1 MSERTETPRASEQ
14 TSIWF
19 LITRESGKPPK
30 EAKQMTAETGNTTEQ
45 VDASANAGAASHRI
59 TDWHAIDWYQ
69 ANRNVKRLQTRIVK
83 ATQEGKGGKV
93 KALQRLLTHSFSGKV
108 LAVKRVTENQGKNTP
123 GVDRSIWNTPQ
134 KKMKG
139 VYSLRQRDYHPQPL
153 RRIYIPKK
161 NGKMRPL
168 SIPCMRCRS
177 MQALYLLALSP
188 VAEVLGDRNSYGF
201 RPERSTA
208 DAIAQCFTVLAP
220 KRSAQWILE
229 GDIRAC
235 FDKISHDW
243 LLTHI
248 PMEKPIL
255 RKWLK
260 AGFMEKHILHPTD
273 EGTPQGGIASPV
285 IANLTLDGLEK
296 VLNDHFPKPK
306 NGYNAKVN
314 FVRFADDFIVTGDS
328 KQLLEKEVKPLVE
341 QFLRERGLELSPE
354 KTVITHI
361 EEGFDFL
368 GQNIRKYNGKFL
380 IRPSKKNITAFLD
393 KVGKIIEGN
402 KQATAGNLIV
412 QLVPII
418 QGWAR
423 YHQHVASKRTF
434 KKVDHLIFC
443 MLWRWAKRR
452 HPKKGAKWVKAKYYH
467 SRGNRDWVFYGET
480 TDNKGTHQVQL
491 PLTFQTRIKRH
502 VKVRERA
509 NPYDPEGEIYFE
521 KRLDLKMDNNLKH
534 RKKLLD
540 LWQEQKGLCP
550 ICHQKITKMTGWHS
564 HPIIWKSKGGSD
576 TMANKVLLHPN
587 CHSQV
592 HSQGLSVV
600 KPRPVKR
607 AEREA

>member
-45 VDASANAGAASHRI
+45 VDESAKAGAASHRI

-83 ATQEGKGGKV
+83 ATQEGKWGKV
-93 KALQRLLTHSFSGKV
+93 KALQRLLTHSLSGKV

-123 GVDRSIWNTPQ
+123 GVDRRIWNTPH
-134 KKMKG
+134 KKRKG

-188 VAEVLGDRNSYGF
+188 VAEVIGDRNSYGF

-306 NGYNAKVN
+306 HGYNAKVN

-328 KQLLEKEVKPLVE
+328 QELLEKEVKPLVE

-368 GQNIRKYNGKFL
+368 GQNIRKYNGKL
-380 IRPSKKNITAFLD
+380 LLRPSKKNITAFLD
-393 KVGKIIEGN
+393 KVGKIIEDN

-443 MLWRWAKRR
+443 LLWRWAIRSVTKRSR
-452 HPKKGAKWVKAKYYH
+452 RLRDGTAITSSGNQKEAATIWRTGCYSIPIVIARFIAKN
-467 SRGNRDWVFYGET
+467 S
-480 TDNKGTHQVQL
+480 
-491 PLTFQTRIKRH
+491 
-502 VKVRERA
+502 
-509 NPYDPEGEIYFE
+509 
-521 KRLDLKMDNNLKH
+521 
-534 RKKLLD
+534 
-540 LWQEQKGLCP
+540 LC
-550 ICHQKITKMTGWHS
+550 
-564 HPIIWKSKGGSD
+564 
-576 TMANKVLLHPN
+576 
-587 CHSQV
+587 
-592 HSQGLSVV
+592 
-600 KPRPVKR
+600 
-607 AEREA
+607 